1 MSVSEK
7 NVLAHSASGFNGQT
21 PDEIGHKALK
31 ARVRE
36 FYIMSAKE
44 KSDARRHLRSV
55 TEKDFTNGKS
65 FSAFMI

>member
-44 KSDARRHLRSV
+44 KSGAA
-55 TEKDFTNGKS
+55 
-65 FSAFMI
+65 AFKKRYRKRLH